1 MFVFELRV
9 MRHNEG
15 AEILTGAE
23 MAKLQVDIPDDLKQ
37 WLKIQSVVQG
47 ETMSEIV
54 KVALEQYKASIPA
67 DKS

>member
-23 MAKLQVDIPDDLKQ
+23 MANLQIDIPDDLKQ